1 MIVTVDVGGA
11 MLWGAFSREHGKTL
25 ADNPYPYSPG
35 WYVKRRAWTHGFQHA
50 AEVQAQH
57 FGDDPA
63 DPAYDDLRG
72 PVLRRHGLRS

>member
-1 MIVTVDVGGA
+1 MVTVDVGGA

-25 ADNPYPYSPG
+25 ADNPYPDSPG